1 MVKIFVRYLAMEV
14 AIRDNRRLLKQAAGR
29 DVEGEPDELGVRPI
43 QGGGREGGSARCK
56 ARLAG
61 WRLVIPD
68 LLGQQVTLVRGTS
81 DCDQVRLRSKYVM
94 SRQIVLPAFS
104 GENGPEPAM
113 GREGVR

>member
-1 MVKIFVRYLAMEV
+1 MLAMKV
-14 AIRDNRRLLKQAAGR
+14 ALSDDRGLLEQAAGR
-29 DVEGEPDELGVRPI
+29 NVEGEPDELGVRPI
-43 QGGGREGGSARCK
+43 QGGGREGGSARRK
-56 ARLAG
+56 AGLAG

-68 LLGQQVTLVRGTS
+68 LLRQQVTLVRGAS
-81 DCDQVRLRSKYVM
+81 DGVQVRLRFKHVM